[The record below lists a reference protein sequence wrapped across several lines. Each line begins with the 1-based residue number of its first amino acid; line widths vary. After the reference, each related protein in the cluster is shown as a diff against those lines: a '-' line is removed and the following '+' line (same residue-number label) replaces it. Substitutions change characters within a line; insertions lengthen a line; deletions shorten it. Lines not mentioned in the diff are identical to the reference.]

1 MALIALDRVSFGYNG
16 HPVLSEVSLE
26 VAAGEF
32 LALVGPN
39 GGGKTTLLK
48 LILGLLMPQQGRV
61 LVFGRPPAKARGRMG
76 YLPQHAYLDPSFPVT
91 VLEVVLMGRLG
102 PRAGLGLWSRGD
114 RQAAL
119 QALEQVQ
126 AAHLAGR
133 GFAEL
138 SGGQRQRVL
147 IARALAASPELLL
160 LDEPTAGVDPRG
172 EEDVLGLLAALQPRV
187 TVLMV
192 THDLHFVSAYVNQ
205 VVCVNRRVALHP
217 TQEVDDQLIADLY
230 GRPMR
235 MVRHDQHLEGG
246 ECFHG

>member
-1 MALIALDRVSFGYNG
+1 MALIELDQVSFGYDG
-16 HPVLSEVSLE
+16 RPVLSAVSLE

-48 LILGLLMPQQGRV
+48 LILGLITPQRGRV
-61 LVFGRPPAKARGRMG
+61 RVFGGPPAKARGRMG
-76 YLPQHAYLDPSFPVT
+76 YLPQQAYLDPGFPVS

-102 PRAGLGLWSRGD
+102 PGADLGPWSRRD
-114 RQAAL
+114 RQAARR
-119 QALEQVQ
+119 ALEQVE
-126 AAHLAGR
+126 AAHLAER
-133 GFAEL
+133 GFADL

-147 IARALAASPELLL
+147 IARALAARPELLL

-172 EEDVLGLLAALQPRV
+172 EKDVLALLSGLKPRV

-192 THDLHFVSAYVNQ
+192 THDLHFVSAFVNQ
-205 VVCVNRRVALHP
+205 VACVNRRVVLHP
-217 TQEVDDQLIADLY
+217 TQEVDDRLIAQLY

-235 MVRHDQHLEGG
+235 MVLHGRQLEGG
-246 ECFHG
+246 DCFHD